1 MPGEWP
7 AMTRRQWTLV
17 AVITV
22 SALGLV
28 NARYHERRLY
38 TQMDRVD
45 RISQKLDSDIEVLQ
59 VELTALRNPG
69 RIDAAARRDLKM
81 VPLKATETLYYMPSG
96 SPSSARSGP

>member
-1 MPGEWP
+1 
-7 AMTRRQWTLV
+7 MTRRQWTLV
-17 AVITV
+17 AFITV

-69 RIDAAARRDLKM
+69 RIDLAARRDLKM
-81 VPLKATETLYYMPSG
+81 VPLKATETLYYMSNA
-96 SPSSARSGP
+96 SPSSTRSGP